1 MEKWSEE
8 YKARCEALRG
18 NYQVITERIAKAA
31 EKSGRKPEEITLL
44 AATKTVPVEVVNYGI
59 KLGIPVIGENK
70 VQEFLSKEA
79 EYLPCTRHFIGHLQT
94 NKVRQIVGKV
104 SMIQS
109 VDSLKLAQEI
119 ARVSINQ
126 GISTDILI
134 EVNIGREE
142 SKSGAL
148 PEQLAELVEQI
159 DGLNG
164 ISLRG
169 LMAIP
174 PICEKKEQIR
184 EYFSR
189 MYQLFIDIG
198 AKKLDN
204 GNVQYLSMG
213 MSGDYE
219 EAILEGANLVR
230 IGSALFGTRNYN
242 K

>member
-1 MEKWSEE
+1 MEKWSDEW
-8 YKARCEALRG
+8 KTRCETLRD
-18 NYQVITERIAKAA
+18 NYLEITDRIAAA
-31 EKSGRKPEEITLL
+31 ARRSGRRPEDITLL
-44 AATKTVPVEVVNYGI
+44 AATKTVPVEIVNYGI
-59 KLGIPVIGENK
+59 ELGIPVIGENK
-70 VQEFLSKEA
+70 VQEFLSKET

-104 SMIQS
+104 SMIHS
-109 VDSLKLAQEI
+109 VDRLKLAQEI
-119 ARVSINQ
+119 ARVSSDQ
-126 GISTDILI
+126 GITTDILI

-142 SKSGAL
+142 SKSGIM
-148 PEQLAELVEQI
+148 PEQLSELVEQI
-159 DGLNG
+159 DRLQGLC
-164 ISLRG
+164 LRG

-204 GNVQYLSMG
+204 GSIQYLSMG

-219 EAILEGANLVR
+219 EAVLEGANLVR
-230 IGSALFGTRNYN
+230 IGSALFGARNYN